1 MSYFDELGKYKD
13 NTALISEEGI
23 SLSYSELD
31 QEVQEIAGMLEPRS
45 LMFGFCSNTV
55 GSVCG
60 YLGALNAKTVP
71 YLLDAHTNEVLVA
84 SLIDVYRP
92 AYLYLPQELAQ
103 RYEQYEKIYEKYSY
117 VLYKTNFGQSYPLY
131 EELGLLLGTSGSTG
145 SPKLVRQSY
154 RNIQSNA
161 EAIAEYLELDET
173 ERPVTT
179 LPMNYTYGLS
189 IINSHLLVGA
199 AILLTTKPIV
209 GREFWDFMK
218 KNGATSFGGVP
229 YTYEMLKRVRFFRMD
244 LPDLRYMTQAGGKL
258 APELHREFAQYA
270 QENGKRFIVMYGQ
283 TEATARMSWLPYDKS
298 LEKYGSMGIA
308 IPGGRFSL
316 IDVDGKEIAE
326 PEITGELVY
335 EGPNVTLG
343 YAVCGEDLAKGDER
357 HGRLETGDMAKRDA
371 DGFYYIVGRKKR
383 FLKLFGNRINLD
395 EIDRMIKAQFDY
407 LDCAT
412 TGTDECMEVYIT
424 DAGCS
429 EAVREFLID
438 RTHINASAIRVNV
451 IDAIPKNEAGKTLY
465 VELGKE
471 KANERTD

>member
-1 MSYFDELGKYKD
+1 MSYFDEFEKFNDKM
-13 NTALISEEGI
+13 ALISEEGI
-23 SLSYSELD
+23 SLTYSELGG
-31 QEVQEIAGMLEPRS
+31 EVQELKKLLDPRT
-45 LMFGFCSNTV
+45 LLFCFCQNTV

-71 YLLDAHTNEVLVA
+71 YLLDAHTNEVLA
-84 SLIDVYRP
+84 KSLIDVYQP
-92 AYLYLPQELAQ
+92 AYLYLPSELSAV
-103 RYEQYEKIYEKYSY
+103 YAEGKSYEKIYEKYDY
-117 VLYKTNFGQSYPLY
+117 ILYKTGFEQRYPLY
-131 EELGLLLGTSGSTG
+131 EELAQLLGTSGSTG

-161 EAIAEYLELDET
+161 EAIAQYLELDDT

-189 IINSHLLVGA
+189 IINSHLLVGGT
-199 AILLTTKPIV
+199 ILLTQKPIV
-209 GREFWDFMK
+209 SKDFWDFMK
-218 KNGATSFGGVP
+218 VNKATSFGGVP

-244 LPDLRYMTQAGGKL
+244 LPDLRTMTQAGGKL
-258 APELHREFAQYA
+258 APELHREFAEYA
-270 QENGKRFIVMYGQ
+270 QEKGKHFVVMYGQ

-316 IDVDGKEIAE
+316 IDVDGNEIQE

-357 HGRLETGDMAKRDA
+357 SGRLETGDMAKRDA
-371 DGFYYIVGRKKR
+371 DGFYYVVGRKKR

-395 EIDRMIKAQFDY
+395 EIDRMIKAQFEE
-407 LDCAT
+407 LDCAS

-424 DAGCS
+424 EESLCDA
-429 EAVREFLID
+429 VKEFLMD
-438 RTHINASAIRVNV
+438 RTHINASAIRMHA

-471 KANERTD
+471 KSK

>member
-1 MSYFDELGKYKD
+1 MSYFDELVKYDSKM
-13 NTALISEEGI
+13 ALISEEGI
-23 SLSYSELD
+23 SLTYAELNN
-31 QEVQEIAGMLEPRS
+31 EVQELVKLLVPRT
-45 LMFGFCSNTV
+45 LMFAFCSNTI

-71 YLLDAHTNEVLVA
+71 YLLEAHTNEELVKN
-84 SLIDVYRP
+84 LIEVYQP
-92 AYLYLPQELAQ
+92 AYLYMPKEIAPE
-103 RYEQYEKIYEKYSY
+103 YAQYEAVYEKYEY
-117 VLYKTNFGQSYPLY
+117 VLYRTNFEKSYPLH
-131 EELGLLLGTSGSTG
+131 EDLAQLLGTSGSTG

-154 RNIQSNA
+154 RNIQANA
-161 EAIAEYLELDET
+161 ESIAQYLELDDT

-189 IINSHLLVGA
+189 IINSHLLVGGT
-199 AILLTTKPIV
+199 ILLTQKPIV
-209 GREFWDFMK
+209 GKDFWDFMK
-218 KNGATSFGGVP
+218 ANKATSFGGVP

-244 LPDLRYMTQAGGKL
+244 LPDLRTMTQAGGKL

-270 QENGKRFIVMYGQ
+270 QEKGKHFIVMYGQ

-308 IPGGRFSL
+308 IPGGKFSL
-316 IDVDGKEIAE
+316 IDVDGNEIEE
-326 PEITGELVY
+326 PEVTGELVY

-343 YAVCGEDLAKGDER
+343 YAICGEDLIKGDER
-357 HGRLETGDMAKRDA
+357 CGRLETGDMAKRDA
-371 DGFYYIVGRKKR
+371 DGFYYVVGRKKR

-395 EIDRMIKAQFDY
+395 EIDRMIKAQFED
-407 LDCAT
+407 LDCAS

-424 DAGCS
+424 DESCS
-429 EAVREFLID
+429 EAVKEFLMD
-438 RTHINASAIRVNV
+438 RTHINASAIRIYV

-471 KANERTD
+471 KK

>member
-1 MSYFDELGKYKD
+1 MSYFDELKKYKD
-13 NTALISEEGI
+13 KMALISEEGI
-23 SLSYSELD
+23 NLTYEELSC
-31 QEVQEIAGMLEPRS
+31 EVEEIASLLQPRS
-45 LMFGFCSNTV
+45 LMFSFCTNTV
-55 GSVCG
+55 GSICG
-60 YLGALNAKTVP
+60 YLGALNRKTVP
-71 YLLDAHTNEVLVA
+71 YLLDAHTNEVLVD
-84 SLIDVYRP
+84 SLIQVYQP
-92 AYLYLPQELAQ
+92 AWLYLPQEMKAQ
-103 RYEQYEKIYEKYSY
+103 YPRYEVVWEK
-117 VLYKTNFGQSYPLY
+117 FGYTLLRTGFAQSYPLY
-131 EELGLLLGTSGSTG
+131 DELALLLGTSGSTG

-161 EAIAEYLELDET
+161 EAIAQYLELDDT

-199 AILLTTKPIV
+199 TILLTMKPIV
-209 GREFWDFMK
+209 GKEFWDFMK
-218 KNGATSFGGVP
+218 TNKATSFGGVP

-244 LPDLRYMTQAGGKL
+244 LPDLRTMTQAGGKL

-270 QENGKRFIVMYGQ
+270 QEKGKHFIVMYGQ

-308 IPGGRFSL
+308 IPGGKFSL
-316 IDVDGKEIAE
+316 IDVDGKEIQE
-326 PEITGELVY
+326 PEVTGELVY

-343 YAVCGEDLAKGDER
+343 YAQCGEDLAKGDER

-371 DGFYYIVGRKKR
+371 DGFYYVVGRKKR

-412 TGTDECMEVYIT
+412 TGTDECMQVYIT
-424 DAGCS
+424 DAACKD
-429 EAVREFLID
+429 AVKDFLID
-438 RTHINASAIRVNV
+438 RTHINASAINVNV
-451 IDAIPKNEAGKTLY
+451 IKAIPKNEAGKTLY
-465 VELGKE
+465 IELGKE
-471 KANERTD
+471 ENK

>member
-1 MSYFDELGKYKD
+1 MSYFDELQKFQDKL
-13 NTALISEEGI
+13 ALISEEGI
-23 SLSYSELD
+23 SLTYSELNS
-31 QEVQEIAGMLEPRS
+31 EVQEIKELLTART
-45 LMFGFCSNTV
+45 LMFCFCSNTV

-60 YLGALNAKTVP
+60 YLGALNAHTVP
-71 YLLDAHTNEVLVA
+71 YLLDAHTNEVLVK
-84 SLIDVYRP
+84 SLIDVYQP
-92 AYLYLPQELAQ
+92 AYLYMPADLSDVYAGQAG
-103 RYEQYEKIYEKYSY
+103 YEKIFEKYGY
-117 VLYKTNFGQSYPLY
+117 ILYRTGFEKVYPLH
-131 EELGLLLGTSGSTG
+131 EDLAQLLGTSGSTG

-161 EAIAEYLELDET
+161 ESIAQYLELDDT

-189 IINSHLLVGA
+189 IINSHLLVGGT
-199 AILLTTKPIV
+199 ILLTQKPIV
-209 GREFWDFMK
+209 SKDFWDFMK
-218 KNGATSFGGVP
+218 ANQATSFGGVP

-244 LPDLRYMTQAGGKL
+244 LPDLRTMTQAGGKL

-270 QENGKRFIVMYGQ
+270 QEKGKHFVVMYGQ

-316 IDVDGKEIAE
+316 IDVDGNEIQE
-326 PEITGELVY
+326 PEVTGELVY

-357 HGRLETGDMAKRDA
+357 NGRLETGDMAKRDA
-371 DGFYYIVGRKKR
+371 DGFYYVVGRKKR

-395 EIDRMIKAQFDY
+395 EIDRMIKAQY
-407 LDCAT
+407 EELDCAS

-424 DAGCS
+424 DESLCGN
-429 EAVREFLID
+429 VKEFLMD
-438 RTHINASAIRVNV
+438 RTHINASAIKVYA

-471 KANERTD
+471 KNK

>member
-1 MSYFDELGKYKD
+1 MSYFDELEKFKD
-13 NTALISEEGI
+13 KPALISEEGI
-23 SLSYSELD
+23 TLTYSELNS
-31 QEVQEIAGMLEPRS
+31 EVQEIKGLLTART
-45 LMFGFCSNTV
+45 LMFCFCSNTV

-60 YLGALNAKTVP
+60 YLGALNAHTVP
-71 YLLDAHTNEVLVA
+71 YLLDAHSNEVLVKT
-84 SLIDVYRP
+84 LIDVYQP
-92 AYLYLPQELAQ
+92 AYLYMPSELSAVYAGQAGYEKLLEKYDYVLYRTGLEKVYPLHDELAQ
-103 RYEQYEKIYEKYSY
+103 
-117 VLYKTNFGQSYPLY
+117 
-131 EELGLLLGTSGSTG
+131 LLGTSGSTG

-161 EAIAEYLELDET
+161 EAIAQYLELDDT

-189 IINSHLLVGA
+189 IINSHLLVGGT
-199 AILLTTKPIV
+199 ILLTQKPIV
-209 GREFWDFMK
+209 SKDFWDFMK
-218 KNGATSFGGVP
+218 NNHATSFGGVP
-229 YTYEMLKRVRFFRMD
+229 YTYEMLKRVRFFRME
-244 LPDLRYMTQAGGKL
+244 LPELRTMTQAGGKL

-270 QENGKRFIVMYGQ
+270 QEKGKHFIVMYGQ

-316 IDVDGKEIAE
+316 IDVDCNEIRE
-326 PEITGELVY
+326 PEVTGELVY

-357 HGRLETGDMAKRDA
+357 NGRLETGDMAKRDA
-371 DGFYYIVGRKKR
+371 DGFYYVVGRKKR

-395 EIDRMIKAQFDY
+395 EIDRMIKAQY
-407 LDCAT
+407 EELDCAS

-424 DAGCS
+424 DESLCKS
-429 EAVREFLID
+429 VKEFLMD
-438 RTHINASAIRVNV
+438 RTHINASAIKVYA

-471 KANERTD
+471 KSK

>member
-1 MSYFDELGKYKD
+1 MSYFDELAKFNDKM
-13 NTALISEEGI
+13 ALISEEGI
-23 SLSYSELD
+23 SLTYNELND
-31 QEVQEIAGMLEPRS
+31 EVQELVKLLTPRS
-45 LMFGFCSNTV
+45 LMFSFCSNTI

-71 YLLDAHTNEVLVA
+71 YLLDAHTNEVLA
-84 SLIDVYRP
+84 KTLIDVYKP
-92 AYLYLPQELAQ
+92 AYLYMPLELAAE
-103 RYEQYEKIYEKYSY
+103 YAEYEKIYEKYSY
-117 VLYKTNFGQSYPLY
+117 VLYKTNFKEAYPLH
-131 EELGLLLGTSGSTG
+131 EDLAQLLGTSGSTG

-154 RNIQSNA
+154 RNIQANA
-161 EAIAEYLELDET
+161 ESIAQYLELDDT

-189 IINSHLLVGA
+189 IINSHLLAGGT
-199 AILLTTKPIV
+199 ILLTTKPVV
-209 GREFWDFMK
+209 GKDFWDFMK
-218 KNGATSFGGVP
+218 ANKATSFGGVP

-244 LPDLRYMTQAGGKL
+244 LPDLRTMTQAGGKL

-270 QENGKRFIVMYGQ
+270 EEKGKHFIVMYGQ
-283 TEATARMSWLPYDKS
+283 TEATARMSWLPHDKS

-316 IDVDGKEIAE
+316 IDVDGNEIEE
-326 PEITGELVY
+326 PEVTGELVY

-357 HGRLETGDMAKRDA
+357 NGRLETGDMAKRDA

-395 EIDRMIKAQFDY
+395 EIDRMIKAQFEE
-407 LDCAT
+407 LDCAS

-424 DAGCS
+424 DASCS
-429 EAVREFLID
+429 DAVKEFLID
-438 RTHINASAIRVNV
+438 RTHINASAIRIHV

-471 KANERTD
+471 KNK

>member
-1 MSYFDELGKYKD
+1 MSYFDELKKYKD
-13 NTALISEEGI
+13 KMALISEEGI
-23 SLSYSELD
+23 SLTYDELSR
-31 QEVQEIAGMLEPRS
+31 EVEEIASLMQPRS
-45 LMFGFCSNTV
+45 LMFSFCTNTA

-60 YLGALNAKTVP
+60 YLGALNRRVVP
-71 YLLDAHTNEVLVA
+71 YLLDAHTNEVLVD
-84 SLIDVYRP
+84 SLIQVYQP
-92 AYLYLPQELAQ
+92 AWLYLPQELKE
-103 RYEQYEKIYEKYSY
+103 RYPEYETVREK
-117 VLYKTNFGQSYPLY
+117 FGYALLRTGFSTAYPLH
-131 EELGLLLGTSGSTG
+131 EDLALLLGTSGSTG

-161 EAIAEYLELDET
+161 EAIAQYLELDDT

-209 GREFWDFMK
+209 GKEFWDFMK
-218 KNGATSFGGVP
+218 TNKATSFGGVP

-244 LPDLRYMTQAGGKL
+244 LPDLRTMTQAGGKL

-270 QENGKRFIVMYGQ
+270 QEKGKRFIVMYGQ

-316 IDVDGKEIAE
+316 IDVDGNEIQE
-326 PEITGELVY
+326 PEVTGELVY

-343 YAVCGEDLAKGDER
+343 YAQCGEDLAKGDER

-371 DGFYYIVGRKKR
+371 DGFYYVVGRKKR

-424 DAGCS
+424 DASCKDD
-429 EAVREFLID
+429 VKDFLID
-438 RTHINASAIRVNV
+438 RTHINASAIHVNV
-451 IDAIPKNEAGKTLY
+451 IKAIPKNEAGKTLY
-465 VELGKE
+465 IELGKE
-471 KANERTD
+471 ENK